1 MIALLQDRQLC
12 LARRVVDDGLGDVL
26 RSEYP
31 NEVEAAV
38 RCAWPWFL
46 PLPTQAHPVLKA
58 RQELH
63 EVAKAAMYPPYDPEL
78 SIKPVSA
85 QTLIRTG

>member
-38 RCAWPWFL
+38 RCAWPS
-46 PLPTQAHPVLKA
+46 QAHPVLRA

-63 EVAKAAMYPPYDPEL
+63 EVAKAAIYPPYDPEL